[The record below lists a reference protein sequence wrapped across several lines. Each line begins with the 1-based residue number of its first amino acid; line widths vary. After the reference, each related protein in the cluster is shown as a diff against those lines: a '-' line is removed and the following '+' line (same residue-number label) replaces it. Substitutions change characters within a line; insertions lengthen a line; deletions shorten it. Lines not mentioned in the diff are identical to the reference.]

1 MKFIVLLVVLAT
13 CIACNDKKETT
24 IVETNQE
31 TMIDTDEDM
40 SKLFDDPEEEGSKML
55 VGKIEVSELFT
66 DRFAW
71 FKTEFDGFTL
81 EEETKASLTEALKD
95 KEILVVMGTWCEDS
109 QREVP
114 RLVKILANINH
125 EYGPKII
132 AVNRDKDIPEGLENV
147 ENIAYVPTI
156 IILEDG
162 TELGRIVESTQETL
176 EKDLLAIATGQDYKH
191 IYEE

>member
-1 MKFIVLLVVLAT
+1 MKFIVLLVVLIS

-24 IVETNQE
+24 IAETNQE

-55 VGKIEVSELFT
+55 IGKVEVSALFI

-71 FKTEFDGFTL
+71 FKTEFDAYTIDQDSM
-81 EEETKASLTEALKD
+81 ASLTEALKD
-95 KEILVVMGTWCEDS
+95 KEILVIMGTWCEDS

-125 EYGPKII
+125 EYGPRII

-156 IILEDG
+156 IILENG
-162 TELGRIVESTQETL
+162 IELGRIVESTQETL
-176 EKDLLAIATGQDYKH
+176 EKDLLAIATDQDYKH

>member
-1 MKFIVLLVVLAT
+1 MKFIVLLVVLT
-13 CIACNDKKETT
+13 SCIACNDKKETT
-24 IVETNQE
+24 IAETNQE

-55 VGKIEVSELFT
+55 LGKVEVSALFI

-71 FKTEFDGFTL
+71 FKTEFDAYTIDQDSM
-81 EEETKASLTEALKD
+81 ASLTEALKD

-132 AVNRDKDIPEGLENV
+132 AVNRDKDIPEGADNV

-156 IILEDG
+156 IIL
-162 TELGRIVESTQETL
+162 
-176 EKDLLAIATGQDYKH
+176 
-191 IYEE
+191 